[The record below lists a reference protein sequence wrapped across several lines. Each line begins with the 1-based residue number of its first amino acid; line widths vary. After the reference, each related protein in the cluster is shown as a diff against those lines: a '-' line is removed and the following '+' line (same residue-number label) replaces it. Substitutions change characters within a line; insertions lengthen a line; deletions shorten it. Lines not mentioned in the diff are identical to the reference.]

1 MQDGKGENHKSLV
14 EIPRL
19 KRNLILLFPNDL
31 AYNKKKL
38 GERIIR
44 SHLNRKQKSH
54 FNEVGFRFVVPFLF
68 SSTTLYPFDKQQ
80 ITKNELLL
88 IPQR

>member
-1 MQDGKGENHKSLV
+1 M
-14 EIPRL
+14 PRL

-38 GERIIR
+38 GESIIR

-54 FNEVGFRFVVPFLF
+54 FNEVGFRFVAPFF
-68 SSTTLYPFDKQQ
+68 IFF
-80 ITKNELLL
+80 NNL
-88 IPQR
+88 ISF

>member
-1 MQDGKGENHKSLV
+1 M
-14 EIPRL
+14 PRL

-38 GERIIR
+38 GESIIR

-54 FNEVGFRFVVPFLF
+54 FSEVGFRFVAPFF
-68 SSTTLYPFDKQQ
+68 IFF
-80 ITKNELLL
+80 NNL
-88 IPQR
+88 ISF